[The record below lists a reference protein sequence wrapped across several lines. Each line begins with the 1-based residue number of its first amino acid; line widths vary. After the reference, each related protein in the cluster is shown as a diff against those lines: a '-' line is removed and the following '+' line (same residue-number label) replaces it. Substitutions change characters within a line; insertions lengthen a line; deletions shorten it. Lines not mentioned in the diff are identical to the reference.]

1 MSLHYHWSVQT
12 LLNLNIAF
20 DAIRQNKLKSLLTS
34 LGIIFGV
41 SSVIAMLAIGAG
53 ARQEIL
59 DQMSLLG
66 VNNIIIKP
74 VIEQKE
80 GLVQDDFESSTAK
93 PGENQKKYSEGLTL
107 EDADAIQS
115 FIPNVEFISP
125 EIVLETTII
134 RSGYRRSGKLV
145 GVTNSYFETTDFH
158 LLSGNFFRDEHL
170 EKAVPVCV
178 IGYDISVRFF
188 PGEDPIGKQI
198 KCGNHWLTVIGVL
211 KEQRVADRSFEHL
224 GLRNTNLDIYVPV
237 KTVLLRYLDRARVT
251 RQDILMAS
259 RQGEVTK
266 GLNYNQID
274 RLVVR
279 VTDSEYITTTAE
291 VIARMLERRHF
302 DVVDYEVIV
311 PEQLLEQEQQTKRI
325 FNIVLGAI
333 ASISLVVGGIG
344 IMNIMLASVMERIK
358 EIGVRQALGA
368 TRLDIMLQFLLEA
381 ITISL
386 SGGIIGIFFGVF
398 LSYLIERMTGI
409 STVVSTVSIIVS
421 FVVSIT
427 VGLVFGSYPANQAA
441 RRDPIESLRYE

>member
-12 LLNLNIAF
+12 LLNLHIAL

-41 SSVIAMLAIGAG
+41 ASVIAMLAIGSG

-59 DQMSLLG
+59 EQMSLLG
-66 VNNIIIKP
+66 VNNVIIRP

-80 GLVQDDFESSTAK
+80 GNVQDESATQQ
-93 PGENQKKYSEGLTL
+93 PRNGEKKIKFSRGLTL
-107 EDADAIQS
+107 EDAEAIQS
-115 FIPNVEFISP
+115 TIPHVDFVSP

-145 GVTNSYFETTDFH
+145 GVNNEYFRTTDFEI
-158 LLSGNFFRDEHL
+158 LEGTFFTEYQQQQAL
-170 EKAVPVCV
+170 PVCV
-178 IGYDISVRFF
+178 VGYDIGVRFF
-188 PGEDPIGKQI
+188 PGENPIGKKI
-198 KCGNHWLTVIGVL
+198 KCGKNWLTVVGVL
-211 KEQRVADRSFEHL
+211 KERRVSEESFEHL
-224 GLRNTNLDIYVPV
+224 GLRNTNQDIYTPV
-237 KTVLLRYLDRARVT
+237 KTVLLRYIDRSRISP
-251 RQDILMAS
+251 QDIMAAS
-259 RQGEVTK
+259 RQRSRSRET
-266 GLNYNQID
+266 NYHQID

-279 VTDSEYITTTAE
+279 VDDSQYITTVSE
-291 VIARMLERRHF
+291 IIARMLTRRHY
-302 DVVDYEVIV
+302 DVVDFEVIV
-311 PEQLLEQEQQTKRI
+311 PEQLLRQEQETKRI

-381 ITISL
+381 ITISVT
-386 SGGIIGIFFGVF
+386 GGIIGIFLGIF
-398 LSYLIERMTGI
+398 LSYLIEEITGI
-409 STVVSTVSIIVS
+409 TTVVSTISIVVS
-421 FVVSIT
+421 FVVSIS
-427 VGLVFGSYPANQAA
+427 VGLIFGSYPANQAA